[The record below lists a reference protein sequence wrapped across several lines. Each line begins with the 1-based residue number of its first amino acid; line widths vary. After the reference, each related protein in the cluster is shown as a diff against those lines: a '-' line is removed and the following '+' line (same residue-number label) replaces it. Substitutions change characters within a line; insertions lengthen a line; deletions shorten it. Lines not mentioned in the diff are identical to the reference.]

1 MFIPHEIPQS
11 VALKLDEPRQRAA
24 VAIAERL
31 RAAGHTVLLAG
42 GCVRDLLIG
51 RTPKDYD
58 VATSATPDQVLALF
72 PGANAVGKSFG
83 VVIVVDEG
91 VACEVATFRRDL
103 AYADG
108 RRPEGVVFSDPPTD
122 AQRRDFT
129 INALFLDPASGE
141 ILDFVGGRAD
151 LAAGILRAVGDPE
164 LRFAEDH
171 LRLLRAARFAATL
184 GFTIEDGTAAA
195 IRATAP
201 QLARISVERIRDELS
216 RTLLEAQDP
225 GAALV
230 MLDELGLLQVILPEV
245 TALKNVEQPPQ
256 FHPEGDVFRH
266 TVMMLTALPERELT
280 LALAVLLHDVGK
292 PPTAEFRDG
301 RWRFEKHASVGE
313 TMTRA
318 ILARLRYPRETIETV
333 SFMVGNHM
341 RFGDVR
347 GMRRSTLRRLVG
359 APSFAQELELHR
371 LDCQASHGL
380 VENLDFL
387 KSFQDEMAREPV
399 LPPPLITGRDLLAL
413 GVQEG
418 PEIGRWRRQAYDLQ
432 LEGAFCDR
440 ESALAW
446 LKKTM
451 NDE

>member
-1 MFIPHEIPQS
+1 MRTAGISQR
-11 VALKLDEPRQRAA
+11 LTLDLRDTRQLAA
-24 VAIAERL
+24 VALSDRL

-42 GCVRDLLIG
+42 GCVRDLLLG

-83 VVIVVDEG
+83 VVIVADGG

-103 AYADG
+103 AYVDG

-129 INALFLDPASGE
+129 VNALFLDPVSGE
-141 ILDFVGGRAD
+141 VLDYVGGLAD
-151 LAAGILRAVGDPE
+151 LSAGIVRAVGDPAQ
-164 LRFAEDH
+164 RFAEDH

-184 GFTIEDGTAAA
+184 GFEIEPATAAA

-201 QLARISVERIRDELS
+201 QLARISIERVREELS
-216 RTLLEAQDP
+216 RTLLEAQNP
-225 GAALV
+225 GAALEL
-230 MLDELGLLQVILPEV
+230 LDDLGLLGVILPEV
-245 TALKNVEQPPQ
+245 VALKNVEQPPQ

-266 TVMMLTALPERELT
+266 TVMMLTALPERELN

-292 PPTAEFRDG
+292 PPTAEYRDG

-313 TMTRA
+313 EMVKA
-318 ILARLRYPRETIETV
+318 ILGRLRYPRETIETV

-347 GMRRSTLRRLVG
+347 GMRRATLRRLVG

-371 LDCQASHGL
+371 LDCQA
-380 VENLDFL
+380 
-387 KSFQDEMAREPV
+387 
-399 LPPPLITGRDLLAL
+399 
-413 GVQEG
+413 
-418 PEIGRWRRQAYDLQ
+418 
-432 LEGAFCDR
+432 
-440 ESALAW
+440 
-446 LKKTM
+446 
-451 NDE
+451 